1 MPRVRILRLSEK
13 DLCEALKEGMP
24 QTFARM
30 ADLLRLDGRYDEAES
45 ACLEGLKEFPGYGSG
60 HMVLALTYRGKGEI
74 ERALIEFH
82 TALKCEPENLLALKS
97 IADIHWEAEEF
108 SLARS
113 YYRQVLQRDRYCAEA
128 RERVRRKPKPKQPED
143 YEERQSSGV
152 ENGRD
157 LGSVERDVFN
167 TVTLAR
173 LYVRQGHIRLAKQVC
188 EGILEKD
195 PDDSRVKAFLDELDV
210 KAGSN

>member
-1 MPRVRILRLSEK
+1 R
-13 DLCEALKEGMP
+13 D
-24 QTFARM
+24 
-30 ADLLRLDGRYDEAES
+30 
-45 ACLEGLKEFPGYGSG
+45 
-60 HMVLALTYRGKGEI
+60 KGEI
-74 ERALIEFH
+74 EKALIEFH

-113 YYRQVLQRDRYCAEA
+113 YYRQVLQRDRYCAEV
-128 RERVRRKPKPKQPED
+128 RERVRRKPKPNQPED
-143 YEERQSSGV
+143 HEERQPAGA

-157 LGSVERDVFN
+157 LEGVERDVFN

-173 LYVRQGHIRLAKQVC
+173 LYVRQGHIRLAKKVC
-188 EGILEKD
+188 KGILEKD

>member
-1 MPRVRILRLSEK
+1 MPRVRISGPSEK
-13 DLCEALKEGMP
+13 DLDEILKDGMP
-24 QTFARM
+24 QTFARL

-45 ACLEGLKEFPGYGSG
+45 ACLEGLEEFPGYDSG
-60 HMVLALTYRGKGEI
+60 HMVLALTYRDKGEI
-74 ERALIEFH
+74 EKALIEFH

-97 IADIHWEAEEF
+97 IADIHWDAEEF

-128 RERVRRKPKPKQPED
+128 RERVRRKPKIED
-143 YEERQSSGV
+143 HEKRPPAKT

-157 LGSVERDVFN
+157 FKGVDQDVFS

-173 LYVRQGHIRLAKQVC
+173 LYVRQGHIRLARQVC

-195 PDDSRVKAFLDELDV
+195 PDDSRVRAFLDELDV

>member
-1 MPRVRILRLSEK
+1 MPRVRILRPSEK
-13 DLCEALKEGMP
+13 DLSEALKEGMP

-45 ACLEGLKEFPGYGSG
+45 ACLEGLKEFPGYDSG
-60 HMVLALTYRGKGEI
+60 HMVLALTYRDKGEI
-74 ERALIEFH
+74 EKALIEFH

-113 YYRQVLQRDRYCAEA
+113 YYRQVLQRDRYCAEV
-128 RERVRRKPKPKQPED
+128 RERVRRKPKPNQPED
-143 YEERQSSGV
+143 HEERQPAGA

-157 LGSVERDVFN
+157 LEGVERDVFN

-173 LYVRQGHIRLAKQVC
+173 LYVRQGHIRLAKKVC
-188 EGILEKD
+188 KGILEKD